1 MPLRFSECMNSEDLE
16 APFLGEHNESILS
29 ERLGMS
35 SEEIKAL
42 NEGKVLIAEAI
53 PA

>member
-1 MPLRFSECMNSEDLE
+1 MNSEDLE